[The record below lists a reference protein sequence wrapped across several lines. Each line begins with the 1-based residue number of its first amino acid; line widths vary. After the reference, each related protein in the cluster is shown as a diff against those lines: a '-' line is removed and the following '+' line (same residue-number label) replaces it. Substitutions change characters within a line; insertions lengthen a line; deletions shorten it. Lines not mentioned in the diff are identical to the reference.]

1 MATTSFVDGR
11 LRVTHS
17 DAYRTTSARTRS
29 IDLTTAGD
37 VDALIVNTLRRNG
50 FDAVHRVVVA
60 PSRTRGRATETPPGT
75 AVSLALDLAPDE
87 DAVVLLE
94 HEQCYT
100 WLRARHEVSRD
111 PQLVGRVAVFEFDVP
126 AGGSGTRELG
136 GLPAGAA
143 RATVLSYASPLLSG
157 AAIRTLEL
165 LVDPGLVHVAGVDPS
180 GWAHVESLADAGLSP
195 TRNNRVLLFVHGT
208 FDSTVGAF
216 GALAATEP
224 GRGFLTQA
232 LAD

>member
-75 AVSLALDLAPDE
+75 AVHGMAGLYAARTVLKREFGITELPKLAP
-87 DAVVLLE
+87 
-94 HEQCYT
+94 
-100 WLRARHEVSRD
+100 
-111 PQLVGRVAVFEFDVP
+111 
-126 AGGSGTRELG
+126 
-136 GLPAGAA
+136 
-143 RATVLSYASPLLSG
+143 
-157 AAIRTLEL
+157 
-165 LVDPGLVHVAGVDPS
+165 
-180 GWAHVESLADAGLSP
+180 
-195 TRNNRVLLFVHGT
+195 
-208 FDSTVGAF
+208 
-216 GALAATEP
+216 
-224 GRGFLTQA
+224 
-232 LAD
+232 